1 MPNYKVEGIVLKSR
15 NFGEADRILTI
26 LDRDLGKLEGVAKGA
41 RRTRSVLRGPC
52 QLFSHNLFFLWQ
64 GRTLDGISQCEV
76 IESFARLRDDLMKL
90 AAASYMAELVDDV
103 ARERDPSPEAFDL
116 LLGSFRWLET
126 VDATPASVTHVLR
139 SFDLRLL
146 GLAGFAPVLDACAT
160 CGTPIEG
167 WAGSGGVAYSAAA
180 GGIVCPSCR
189 VASAEGGLGDGLGGG
204 DGHGGGHGGGH
215 GEDPGEGGGGEG
227 DLGGGGREGEGP
239 PGLGTETCGPP
250 VILLA
255 VGTLAAMRHLAR
267 STPEQA
273 RILRLTPRAAKEME
287 RALRAHI
294 LYHLDRRLKSLDFLD
309 AVLR

>member
-1 MPNYKVEGIVLKSR
+1 VPNYKVEGIVLKSR

-52 QLFSHNLFFLWQ
+52 QPFSHNLFFLWQ

-76 IESFARLRDDLMKL
+76 IESFARLRDDLLKL

-103 ARERDPSPEAFDL
+103 ARERDPSPEVFDL

-126 VDATPASVTHVLR
+126 ADATPVGVTHVLR

-167 WAGSGGVAYSAAA
+167 WAGSGGVAFSAAA
-180 GGIVCPSCR
+180 GGIICPSCR
-189 VASAEGGLGDGLGGG
+189 VASAEGDHSDGLGGG
-204 DGHGGGHGGGH
+204 LSGGGLSEGGLS
-215 GEDPGEGGGGEG
+215 EGGGEG
-227 DLGGGGREGEGP
+227 EGR
-239 PGLGTETCGPP
+239 P

-255 VGTLAAMRHLAR
+255 AGTLAAMRHLAR
-267 STPEQA
+267 SAPEQA

-287 RALRAHI
+287 RALRAHL

-309 AVLR
+309 SVLR

>member
-1 MPNYKVEGIVLKSR
+1 VPNYKVEGIVLKAR

-76 IESFARLRDDLMKL
+76 IESFARLRDDLLKL

-126 VDATPASVTHVLR
+126 ADATPASVTHVLR

-160 CGTPIEG
+160 CGTSIEG
-167 WAGSGGVAYSAAA
+167 WAGSGGLAFSAAA

-189 VASAEGGLGDGLGGG
+189 VASAAEGGFGDGGG
-204 DGHGGGHGGGH
+204 
-215 GEDPGEGGGGEG
+215 ERGGGEG
-227 DLGGGGREGEGP
+227 DLGGGGREGEGR
-239 PGLGTETCGPP
+239 PGLGTETPGPP

-309 AVLR
+309 SVLR